1 MCRCCGEI
9 IVDHLLLDCEYAR
22 TLLRE
27 VFLMFG
33 IQWVVQEKVASLLSG
48 LRNWLGKYFLDV
60 WNMILAYLCGWF
72 GGNKTTALLR
82 ML

>member
-1 MCRCCGEI
+1 MCQCCGEI
-9 IVDHLLLDCEYAR
+9 IVDHLLLDCEYAH
-22 TLLRE
+22 TLLSE

-60 WNMILAYLCGWF
+60 WNQLAYFCGWF
-72 GGNKTTALLR
+72 GGKETTALLR